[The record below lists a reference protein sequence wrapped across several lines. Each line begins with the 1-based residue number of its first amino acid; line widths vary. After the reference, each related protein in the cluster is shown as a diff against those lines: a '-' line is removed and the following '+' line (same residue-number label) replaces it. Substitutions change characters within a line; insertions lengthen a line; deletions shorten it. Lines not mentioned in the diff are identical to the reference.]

1 MGRYIILRMYRQSP
15 DGRARWGYSMAD
27 RHEDD
32 DVIVRAKSGDESA
45 WRELYEAHAGRLQA
59 WLRSRPSGDSAEDSD
74 DVAATSWLTAAD
86 KIADFHGSTDDFGG
100 WLFVIVRNTA
110 LNQRRRTIRRAT
122 SPFEVDGND
131 ARIWGADDDGT
142 VLVDDM
148 DGTRRLLAELSPRE
162 AEVVALVDVVGLD
175 TATAASIIGISHSSI
190 RVTRHRAMK
199 RLRKIAEQLEM

>member
-1 MGRYIILRMYRQSP
+1 
-15 DGRARWGYSMAD
+15 MAD
-27 RHEDD
+27 WHEDD
-32 DVIVRAKSGDESA
+32 DVIVRAKLGDELA
-45 WRELYEAHAGRLQA
+45 WREMYEAHAGRLLA

-74 DVAATSWLTAAD
+74 DIAAASWLTAAD

-131 ARIWGADDDGT
+131 ARLWGADDDGT
-142 VLVDDM
+142 ALVDDM

>member
-15 DGRARWGYSMAD
+15 DGRARWGCPMAD

-86 KIADFHGSTDDFGG
+86 KIADFHGSTDDFGVG
-100 WLFVIVRNTA
+100 SSSLSVTPHSINAAGRSGVP
-110 LNQRRRTIRRAT
+110 RRRSKSTATTRAYGVPTTTAPFSSMTWTGLGDCSPNCHRGRPRSSLWSTSLASTRQPRRQSSASHIRRFA
-122 SPFEVDGND
+122 
-131 ARIWGADDDGT
+131 
-142 VLVDDM
+142 
-148 DGTRRLLAELSPRE
+148 
-162 AEVVALVDVVGLD
+162 
-175 TATAASIIGISHSSI
+175 
-190 RVTRHRAMK
+190 
-199 RLRKIAEQLEM
+199 

>member
-1 MGRYIILRMYRQSP
+1 MYRQSL
-15 DGRARWGYSMAD
+15 DGRDRWGPMAD
-27 RHEDD
+27 WHEDD

-74 DVAATSWLTAAD
+74 DVAAASWLTAAD

-199 RLRKIAEQLEM
+199 RLRKIAERLEL